1 MAGKAKLE
9 VLGVHYTWAYCH
21 RKRSYGAKERTMPP
35 SRRDT
40 QKYAKARRR
49 YRKAHERLARDRRQA
64 QHAAKVL
71 EQALEDLGLPRDLV
85 VEIEGRLRSQQKLLG
100 KIVGVMFP
108 PLFGCRTNTE
118 LCRVRGWDKNLP
130 SHLLGALPKRSWIKR
145 LRRLGLEVLVPLWRS
160 TASKSEATRSR
171 WQWTWVA
178 DDSVFKKYGEQL
190 GLVGT
195 WWSGQ
200 EHRVLSGIDG
210 VLLVVVIGEG
220 KLVVPVDF
228 AIRRPD
234 PQGPGGPCRDKLYW
248 VESMLDGR
256 LAAFRRRGV
265 ALPPPLVVADSWF
278 SDSKLMRHVATTHR
292 GTFLVEGKSSYVF
305 ELPDGQQIK
314 GHDLQQHREWPWRY
328 SEQVPEVRYARFR
341 ATSATYGVVT
351 LIVVDAAGEDQFY
364 VMCLDTAISGPRLI
378 RAWKRRHWIEYC
390 FRTLKHLLATGA
402 CQVQNEDA
410 YYGHLVLRLMGCLVL
425 FYTSRVICKGRLTME
440 EIIFSLKHYWRFVDC
455 EALERKALSQ
465 GVDAKAA

>member
-1 MAGKAKLE
+1 MANAKA
-9 VLGVHYTWAYCH
+9 YQ
-21 RKRSYGAKERTMPP
+21 KRPTKA
-35 SRRDT
+35 SRRH
-40 QKYAKARRR
+40 YLKAQ
-49 YRKAHERLARDRRQA
+49 ERLARDRRQA
-64 QHAAKVL
+64 QHAAEAL
-71 EQALEDLGLPRDLV
+71 QQALDALGLPAHLV
-85 VEIEGRLRSQQKLLG
+85 TEIEGHLRSQKKLLG
-100 KIVGVMFP
+100 KIVGVMCP

-145 LRRLGLEVLVPLWRS
+145 LGRLGLEVLIPLWRHA
-160 TASKSEATRSR
+160 ASASAATRSR
-171 WQWTWVA
+171 WQWTWVG

-190 GLVGT
+190 GLVGR

-234 PQGPGGPCRDKLYW
+234 PTGPGAPCRDKLHW
-248 VESMLDGR
+248 VQGMLDGR
-256 LAAFRRRGV
+256 VAALRRRGV
-265 ALPPPLVVADSWF
+265 DLPPPMVVADSWF
-278 SDSKLMRHVATTHR
+278 GNSKLMHHVTMTHQ
-292 GTFLVEGKSSYVF
+292 GTFLVEGKSTYVF
-305 ELPDGQQIK
+305 TLPGGRQVK
-314 GHDLQQHREWPWRY
+314 GSDLQQSGDWPWRD
-328 SEQVPEVRYARFR
+328 SPQVPGVRYVRLR
-341 ATSATYGVVT
+341 ATSPTYGAVT
-351 LIVVDAAGEDQFY
+351 IIVVSEPREEQFY

-378 RAWKRRHWIEYC
+378 RAWKRRHWIEHC

-402 CQVQNEDA
+402 CQVHSEDM

-425 FYTSRVICKGRLTME
+425 FYTSRVICQGQLTME

-455 EALERKALSQ
+455 EALELKALS
-465 GVDAKAA
+465 